1 MSEAPTTRE
10 DLGEVNRLGQ
20 IVDREALGEVCRSF
34 FDLFGL
40 PIRVIAGDGGMLAD
54 AHVEREICGYVNG
67 TNGGRLACAQTVGAV
82 RKLLPTED
90 EGTLHACF
98 TGAVYR
104 VVPIRYQGRLLGRF
118 VVGPYLPAE
127 TREVPRSLLVVDQGI
142 DSDRAREALEEM
154 PRVRIET
161 AERIAAHLRGMLD
174 LILFSGHKA
183 HLTSE
188 MHLLSV
194 RESYRE
200 LAEKNSEL
208 QRAYDRLRELDRL
221 KSNFLATISHEL
233 RTPLT
238 SILGYSEMLTSGLA
252 GELEPEQLEFV
263 GTIHSKGELLLR
275 LISSLLDLGK
285 LEQGHLALQLES
297 LDPMALLKDLRETVV
312 PQAARKEIRISITQP
327 VGALPPFRAD
337 PLRLRQVLGNLL
349 DNALKFTPQGGSI
362 ALGVRATTLDDGA
375 PDDAH
380 GLVLLAL
387 PRGALEFSVADTGIG
402 IPMREHEKI
411 FDAFYQVDGSS
422 TREHGGTGLGLS
434 IVKRLVD
441 AHGGQIR
448 MESKPGEGTTFYV
461 TIPEAE

>member
-1 MSEAPTTRE
+1 MSETQGSLE
-10 DLGEVNRLGQ
+10 NLGEVNRLDQ

-40 PIRVIAGDGGMLAD
+40 AIRVISSDGGMLAD

-67 TNGGRLACAQTVGAV
+67 TNGGRSSCAQTVSNV
-82 RKLLPTED
+82 RKILPSED

-104 VVPIRYQGRLLGRF
+104 IVPIRYQGRSLGRF

-127 TREVPRSLLVVDQGI
+127 MREVPRSLLVVDQGI
-142 DSDRAREALEEM
+142 DADRAREALEEM
-154 PRVRIET
+154 PRVRLET
-161 AERIAAHLRGMLD
+161 AERIATHLRGMLD

-208 QRAYDRLRELDRL
+208 QRAYDRLKELDRL

-252 GELEPEQLEFV
+252 GELAPEQLEFV
-263 GTIHSKGELLLR
+263 GTIHNKGELLLR

-297 LDPMALLKDLRETVV
+297 VDPMALLRELRETVV
-312 PQAARKEIRISITQP
+312 PLAARKQIQVVITP
-327 VGALPPFRAD
+327 PAAPLPPFRAD

-349 DNALKFTPQGGSI
+349 DNALKFTTNGGSVTL
-362 ALGVRATTLDDGA
+362 AVRATTIDDGA
-375 PDDAH
+375 PGDAF
-380 GLVLLAL
+380 GMVLLAT
-387 PRGALEFSVADTGIG
+387 PRGALEFSVSDTGIG

-448 MESKPGEGTTFYV
+448 MESKPGEGTTFFV

>member
-252 GELEPEQLEFV
+252 GELAPEQLEFV

>member
-1 MSEAPTTRE
+1 MSEAAAAQGE
-10 DLGEVNRLGQ
+10 LGDVSRLDE

-40 PIRVIAGDGGMLAD
+40 PIRVIATDGGMLAD
-54 AHVEREICGYVNG
+54 AHVERELCGYVNG
-67 TNGGRLACAQTVGAV
+67 TIGGRTSCAQTVSAV
-82 RKLLPTED
+82 RRLLPED
-90 EGTLHACF
+90 DSGTLHACF

-104 VVPIRYQGRLLGRF
+104 VVPIRYQGRALGRF

-127 TREVPRSLLVVDQGI
+127 TREVPRSLLLIDKGI
-142 DSDRAREALEEM
+142 SAERAREALEEM
-154 PRVRIET
+154 PRVRVET

-174 LILFSGHKA
+174 LILFSGHKT

-200 LAEKNSEL
+200 LAEKNLEL
-208 QRAYDRLRELDRL
+208 QRTYDRLKELDRL
-221 KSNFLATISHEL
+221 KSNFLATVSHEL

-238 SILGYSEMLTSGLA
+238 SILGYSEMLTTGLA
-252 GELEPEQLEFV
+252 GPLAPEQLEFV
-263 GTIHSKGELLLR
+263 GTIHDKGELLLR

-297 LDPMALLKDLRETVV
+297 VDPLALLKELRSTVV
-312 PQAARKEIRISITQP
+312 PQAVRREVNVLIEANDSP
-327 VGALPPFRAD
+327 LPPFRAD

-349 DNALKFTPQGGSI
+349 DNALKFTPAGGTVT
-362 ALGVRATTLDDGA
+362 LGVRATTLDGGG

-380 GLVLLAL
+380 GMVLLAL
-387 PRGALEFSVADTGIG
+387 PQGALEFRIADTGIG

-441 AHGGQIR
+441 AHGGRIR
-448 MESKPGEGTTFYV
+448 MESKPGAGTTFFV

>member
-1 MSEAPTTRE
+1 MSDARVTSDE
-10 DLGEVNRLGQ
+10 LGEVARLEQ

-40 PIRVIAGDGGMLAD
+40 AIRVISTDGAMLAD
-54 AHVEREICGYVNG
+54 AHVEREVCGYVNG
-67 TNGGRLACAQTVGAV
+67 TLGGRTSCAQTVSAV
-82 RKLLPTED
+82 RKLVPD
-90 EGTLHACF
+90 DDAGTLHACF

-104 VVPIRYQGRLLGRF
+104 VVPIRYQGRALGRF
-118 VVGPYLPAE
+118 VVGPYVPAE
-127 TREVPRSLLVVDQGI
+127 MLEVPRSLLLVDGHI
-142 DSDRAREALEEM
+142 DANRAREALEEM

-174 LILFSGHKA
+174 LILFSGHKT

-194 RESYRE
+194 RESFRE
-200 LAEKNSEL
+200 LSEKNAEL
-208 QRAYDRLRELDRL
+208 QRAYDRLKELDRL
-221 KSNFLATISHEL
+221 KSNFLATVSHEL

-238 SILGYSEMLTSGLA
+238 SILGYSEMLTTGLA
-252 GELEPEQLEFV
+252 GELKPEQLEFI

-285 LEQGHLALQLES
+285 LEQGHLALQIEVV
-297 LDPMALLKDLRETVV
+297 DPLALLDDLRTTVL
-312 PQAARKEIRISITQP
+312 PLAARKDVRVVIAPAE
-327 VGALPPFRAD
+327 GALPPFRAD

-349 DNALKFTPQGGSI
+349 DNALKFTPQGGTVT
-362 ALGVRATTLDDGA
+362 LGVRSTTLDSGT

-380 GLVLLAL
+380 GMVLLAL
-387 PRGALEFSVADTGIG
+387 PRGALEFRIADTGIG

-441 AHGGQIR
+441 AHGGTIR
-448 MESKPGEGTTFYV
+448 MESRPGAGTTFFV